1 MLAGGGVGLVYVLFT
16 RALPLA
22 LQWHHRKNSVGARYA
37 ARRAAEQ
44 RSGNRAHYL

>member
-1 MLAGGGVGLVYVLFT
+1 MLAGGSVGLVYVLFV

-22 LQWHHRKNSVGARYA
+22 LKMYHRKNSVSARYA

-44 RSGNRAHYL
+44 RLGSHAHYL